1 MHFKRRLSPSIK
13 ADMVP
18 MIDVVFQLVIFFMV
32 SSTFLQTP
40 GISITLPESST
51 AEAVEMTRMV
61 ITVVSEDELY
71 LNKDIYTMTGLEE
84 ALSAV
89 TDEEKEQI
97 NAVIIEGDENV
108 SYELLVKVLDMLRIN
123 RFEGVNLKM
132 RKAGTE

>member
-123 RFEGVNLKM
+123 RFKGVNLKM